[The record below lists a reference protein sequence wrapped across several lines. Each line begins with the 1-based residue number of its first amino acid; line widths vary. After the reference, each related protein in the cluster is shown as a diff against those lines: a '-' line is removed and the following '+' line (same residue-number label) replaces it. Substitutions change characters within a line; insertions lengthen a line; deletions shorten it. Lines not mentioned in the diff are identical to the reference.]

1 MIVLQSINHFK
12 PHIQVINMSLEI
24 LIGLPRADPKIMNLN
39 LITSVM
45 IVIAFTNFSCTSITK
60 NLYASREKE
69 LTTSYSKE

>member
-1 MIVLQSINHFK
+1 MTVLQSLNYFK
-12 PHIQVINMSLEI
+12 PHIQVINMLLEI

-60 NLYASREKE
+60 NIYSSHEKE
-69 LTTSYSKE
+69 LTTSSS